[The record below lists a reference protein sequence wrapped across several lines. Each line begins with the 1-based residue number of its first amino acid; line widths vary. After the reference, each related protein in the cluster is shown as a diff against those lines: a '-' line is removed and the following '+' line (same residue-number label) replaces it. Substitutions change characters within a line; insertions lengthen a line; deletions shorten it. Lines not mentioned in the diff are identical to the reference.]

1 METRRPLHQPHPGPK
16 PATLRT
22 ALTGLALVCGSLGAG
37 SAHALTL
44 CMGTGGVLFAM
55 PACVSG
61 FKQVAVGDIAG
72 LQGPQGPMGPMGP
85 AGPVGPAGATGP
97 AGPAGPAGPQGV
109 AGPAGP
115 QGPAGTS
122 VVATFARVDSA
133 GGPQATWVKVVDK
146 AVGPGWWIAV
156 ATAGSVGGGSV
167 YFDGSNLHSVAA
179 ACQLRDNSGYVL
191 GGNVAFGSQ
200 SQYVKNF
207 SDIGVIGGIAVPPGS
222 TNSIGLW
229 CRSEF
234 DSLSLG
240 DAQLMLMQIGSI
252 AP

>member
-1 METRRPLHQPHPGPK
+1 MENRPSAPSSRRTR
-16 PATLRT
+16 LRT
-22 ALTGLALVCGSLGAG
+22 ASSALALACGSMSAG
-37 SAHALTL
+37 SAQALTL
-44 CMGTGGVLFAM
+44 CVGTGGVLFAM
-55 PACVSG
+55 PACVPG
-61 FKQVAVGDIAG
+61 FKQVSVGDIAG
-72 LQGPQGPMGPMGP
+72 LQGPAGPMGP
-85 AGPVGPAGATGP
+85 TGP
-97 AGPAGPAGPQGV
+97 AGPAGPTGPAGPMGPSGPAGPQGV
-109 AGPAGP
+109 AGPPGP
-115 QGPAGTS
+115 QGPAGPS

-207 SDIGVIGGIAVPPGS
+207 SDIGVIGGMAVPPGS